1 MPRYPKSRRT
11 SPGAAAPARLPAAH
25 RHRPGLI
32 VLATLAALAALLALT
47 SPARSG
53 EIIPSLGLTKST
65 EENSNTNLL
74 GGLAVRADLATALK
88 AEIGVQYR
96 DEERFND
103 NLKIR
108 TWPIMASLWVQ
119 PLPMLYAG
127 GGVGWYHTT
136 YDWVDEPLAPEDETE
151 QDFGV
156 HLGGGFRVPLAP
168 TISADLNGR
177 YAFLGEVES
186 EFDELDNLDPD
197 FWTLSLGLAIG
208 F

>member
-1 MPRYPKSRRT
+1 MTRTPKSRWN
-11 SPGAAAPARLPAAH
+11 SPGAATSGNPTIATGHSRA
-25 RHRPGLI
+25 
-32 VLATLAALAALLALT
+32 LATLATAAAMAALLAAAT
-47 SPARSG
+47 PAHGG
-53 EIIPSLGLTKST
+53 ELIPSIGLTKTT
-65 EENSNTNLL
+65 EEGADTDIL
-74 GGLAVRADLATALK
+74 GGLAVRADLATVLK
-88 AEIGVQYR
+88 GEIGVQYR
-96 DEERFND
+96 DEGRFND

-108 TWPIMASLWVQ
+108 TWPITASLWLQ
-119 PLPMLYAG
+119 PLPMFYAG

-136 YDWVDEPLAPEDETE
+136 YDWVDELLAPEDETD

-168 TISADLNGR
+168 TVNVDLNGR

-186 EFDELDNLDPD
+186 EFEELDNLDPD

>member
-1 MPRYPKSRRT
+1 MKRHSHQRMT
-11 SPGAAAPARLPAAH
+11 VHGAARGR
-25 RHRPGLI
+25 RHLIPG
-32 VLATLAALAALLALT
+32 AALAALLLASAT
-47 SPARSG
+47 GPATAG
-53 EIIPSLGLTKST
+53 EIIPSIGLTKTT
-65 EENSNTNLL
+65 EEGANTDIL
-74 GGLAVRADLATALK
+74 GGLAVRADLATVLK

-96 DEERFND
+96 DEDRFND

-108 TWPIMASLWVQ
+108 TWPITASLWLQ

-136 YDWVDEPLAPEDETE
+136 YDWVDEPLAPEDETS

-168 TISADLNGR
+168 KLAVDLNGR
-177 YAFLGEVES
+177 YAFLGDVES

>member
-1 MPRYPKSRRT
+1 MTRHPQSRWT
-11 SPGAAAPARLPAAH
+11 IPGAAPRPLHPTAPRRLT
-25 RHRPGLI
+25 R
-32 VLATLAALAALLALT
+32 AALIAGAAIAALLVTAT
-47 SPARSG
+47 TARAG
-53 EIIPSLGLTKST
+53 EIIPSIGLTKTT
-65 EENSNTNLL
+65 EDNANTDIL

-108 TWPIMASLWVQ
+108 TWPITASLWLQ
-119 PLPMLYAG
+119 PLPVLYAG

-136 YDWVDEPLAPEDETE
+136 YDWVDEPLAPGDETS

-168 TISADLNGR
+168 NIAADLNGR
-177 YAFLGEVES
+177 YAFLGDVES
-186 EFDELDNLDPD
+186 EFEELDNLDPD